1 MPMLPDSQ
9 MLRAAARDA
18 AACAERM
25 RLPMR
30 TRVWQGAAGELAGAG
45 TGVSMDFQDHR
56 PYFPGDDPR
65 HINWQAY
72 ARTGQYTMKL
82 YREEVRP
89 SVDILFD
96 ASPSM
101 FLTPEKA
108 QRSAGLFHFV
118 FECAQRAGA
127 GLSIHLLRS
136 ATARPVEPGAVAAMR
151 WVDELPAADARPNI
165 LPDLHPIHLR
175 PNGLRILVSDLLFTG
190 DPAAPL
196 RALAQGHGSC
206 IILCPFAPEE
216 AAPDWAG
223 PCDFLDVESARR
235 EARHIDG
242 GVLRRYHAAYE
253 AHFQMWKEQARRFHT
268 PLARIS
274 SMGTLESAL
283 STGALPAGAL
293 ETGT

>member
-1 MPMLPDSQ
+1 MLPDSR
-9 MLRAAARDA
+9 MLRVAARQA

-25 RLPMR
+25 RLPLR

-108 QRSAGLFHFV
+108 QRSAELLHFV

-127 GLSIHLLRS
+127 GLSIHLLR
-136 ATARPVEPGAVAAMR
+136 AAMARAIEPSAVAALR
-151 WVDELPAADARPNI
+151 WVDELPAADAPPNI
-165 LPDLHPIHLR
+165 LPDLHPIHFR
-175 PNGLRILVSDLLFTG
+175 SNGLRILISDLLFTG

-196 RALAQGHGSC
+196 RALGQGHGSG

-223 PCDFLDVESARR
+223 PCDFLDVESGCR
-235 EARHIDG
+235 EARQIDA
-242 GVLRRYHAAYE
+242 GVLRRYRTAYD
-253 AHFQMWKEQARRFHT
+253 AHFQLWKEQTRRFRT
-268 PLARIS
+268 PMARIACT
-274 SMGTLESAL
+274 GPLETAL
-283 STGALPAGAL
+283 ATGALPAGTL

>member
-1 MPMLPDSQ
+1 
-9 MLRAAARDA
+9 MLRLAARQA

-30 TRVWQGAAGELAGAG
+30 TRVWQGAAGELAGSG

-89 SVDILFD
+89 AVDILFD

-101 FLTPEKA
+101 FLTSEKA
-108 QRSAGLFHFV
+108 QRSAGLLHFV
-118 FECAQRAGA
+118 LECAQRAGA
-127 GLSIHLLRS
+127 GLSIHLLYA
-136 ATARPVEPGAVAAMR
+136 ATARVIEPGTVAALR
-151 WVDELPAADARPNI
+151 WVDELPAAAAPPNA
-165 LPDLHPIHLR
+165 LPDLRPVHLR
-175 PNGLRILVSDLLFTG
+175 TNGLRILISDLLFTG
-190 DPAAPL
+190 DPAEPL
-196 RALAQGHGSC
+196 RTLGQGHGSS
-206 IILCPFAPEE
+206 ILLCPFAPEE

-223 PCDFLDVESARR
+223 PCDFLDVESGRR
-235 EARHIDG
+235 DARHIDG
-242 GVLRRYHAAYE
+242 GVLRRYRAAYD
-253 AHFQMWKEQARRFHT
+253 AHFEMWKEQARRFRT

-274 SMGTLESAL
+274 SMGSLETAL
-283 STGALPAGAL
+283 SAGALSAGAL
-293 ETGT
+293 ETF

>member
-1 MPMLPDSQ
+1 MLPDLQ
-9 MLRAAARDA
+9 MLQVAARQA

-89 SVDILFD
+89 AVDILFD

-101 FLTPEKA
+101 FLTPEKSL
-108 QRSAGLFHFV
+108 RSAGLLHFV
-118 FECAQRAGA
+118 LECAQRAGA

-136 ATARPVEPGAVAAMR
+136 AMVRATEPGTVAALR
-151 WVDELPAADARPNI
+151 WVDELPAADAPPNV
-165 LPDLHPIHLR
+165 LPDLRPVHLR
-175 PNGLRILVSDLLFTG
+175 SNGLRILISDLLFTG
-190 DPAAPL
+190 DPADPL
-196 RALAQGHGSC
+196 RVLGQRHGSS

-216 AAPDWAG
+216 ATPDWAG
-223 PCDFLDVESARR
+223 PCDFLDVESKRR
-235 EARHIDG
+235 DARHIDG
-242 GVLRRYHAAYE
+242 GVLRRYRAAYD
-253 AHFQMWKEQARRFHT
+253 AHFEMWKEQARRFRT
-268 PLARIS
+268 PIARIS
-274 SMGTLESAL
+274 STGSLETAL
-283 STGALPAGAL
+283 TTGALSAGAL
-293 ETGT
+293 ETF

>member
-1 MPMLPDSQ
+1 
-9 MLRAAARDA
+9 MLRDAARQA
-18 AACAERM
+18 AACAERL

-30 TRVWQGAAGELAGAG
+30 SRVWQGAAGELVGAG

-96 ASPSM
+96 ASASM

-108 QRSAGLFHFV
+108 RRSAELLHFV

-127 GLSIHLLRS
+127 GLSIHLLRGAAARAIEPATVS
-136 ATARPVEPGAVAAMR
+136 ALR
-151 WVDELPAADARPNI
+151 WVDELPAADALPN
-165 LPDLHPIHLR
+165 LMPDLRPIHLR
-175 PNGLRILVSDLLFTG
+175 SNGLRVLISDLLFSG
-190 DPAAPL
+190 DPAEPL
-196 RALAQGHGSC
+196 RALGQGHGSI

-223 PCDFLDVESARR
+223 PCDFLDVESGRR
-235 EARHIDG
+235 DARHIDG
-242 GVLRRYHAAYE
+242 GVLRRYRAAYA
-253 AHFQMWKEQARRFHT
+253 AHFQIWKEQARRFRS
-268 PLARIS
+268 PLARITATGS
-274 SMGTLESAL
+274 LETAL
-283 STGALPAGAL
+283 SNGALPAGAL

>member
-1 MPMLPDSQ
+1 MLPDSQ
-9 MLRAAARDA
+9 MLRVAARSA

-25 RLPMR
+25 RLPLR

-89 SVDILFD
+89 AVDILFD

-108 QRSAGLFHFV
+108 RRSAELLHFV
-118 FECAQRAGA
+118 MECAQRAGA
-127 GLSIHLLRS
+127 GLSIHLLRA
-136 ATARPVEPGAVAAMR
+136 ATARIIEPSAVAALR
-151 WVDELPAADARPNI
+151 WVDELPAADAAPNT
-165 LPDLHPIHLR
+165 LPDLRTIHLR
-175 PNGLRILVSDLLFTG
+175 TNGLRILISDLLFAG

-196 RALAQGHGSC
+196 RALGQGHGSS
-206 IILCPFAPEE
+206 IILGPFAPEE
-216 AAPDWAG
+216 AAPAWEGA
-223 PCDFLDVESARR
+223 CDFIDVESGQR
-235 EARHIDG
+235 EARHIDA
-242 GVLRRYHAAYE
+242 GVRRRYQTAYD
-253 AHFQMWKEQARRFHT
+253 AHFQMWKEQARRFRC
-268 PLARIS
+268 PLARIPATGS
-274 SMGTLESAL
+274 LEAAL
-283 STGALPAGAL
+283 SSGALPAGAV
-293 ETGT
+293 ETGG

>member
-1 MPMLPDSQ
+1 MLPDLQ
-9 MLRAAARDA
+9 MLRDAARQA

-25 RLPMR
+25 RLPLR

-108 QRSAGLFHFV
+108 LRSAGLLHLV
-118 FECAQRAGA
+118 LECAQRAGA
-127 GLSIHLLRS
+127 GLSIHLLRA
-136 ATARPVEPGAVAAMR
+136 ATVRAIEPATVVALR
-151 WVDELPAADARPNI
+151 WVDELPAADALPNI
-165 LPDLHPIHLR
+165 LPDLRPVHLR
-175 PNGLRILVSDLLFTG
+175 GNGLRVLISDLLFTG
-190 DPAAPL
+190 DPADPL
-196 RALAQGHGSC
+196 RALGQGHGSS

-216 AAPDWAG
+216 AAPAWAG
-223 PCDFLDVESARR
+223 PCDFLDVESGRR

-242 GVLRRYHAAYE
+242 GVMRRYRAAYDG
-253 AHFQMWKEQARRFHT
+253 HFQVWKEQARRVRT

-274 SMGTLESAL
+274 SSGLLETAL
-283 STGALPAGAL
+283 SAGALPVGAL
-293 ETGT
+293 ETGG